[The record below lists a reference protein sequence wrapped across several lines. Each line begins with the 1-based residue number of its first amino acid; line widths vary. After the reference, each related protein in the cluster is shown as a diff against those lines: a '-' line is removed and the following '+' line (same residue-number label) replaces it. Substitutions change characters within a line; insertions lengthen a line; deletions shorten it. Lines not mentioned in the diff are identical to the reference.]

1 MSSASVSRSG
11 RVRKPPA
18 KLMEMVTE
26 LSGHHTS
33 ENHTKGAHKTTPIV
47 AQDNTPLTDTP
58 IVSSKKNLKV
68 RLSLN
73 PSPTFNSE
81 DEANESES
89 KKSMVPILKI
99 PKSKIKGLT
108 PKVVEPTIEEVKIE
122 QMDHEIDD
130 NNDISNVPT
139 VEVTIPH
146 DYCDEELEDKQIE
159 ESYEEVEEE
168 EVKWPIHE
176 TQAEPTV
183 TPMKI
188 DLKSLEQPIVETPI
202 APKEAKPKKKEAES
216 AANKLFRQITS
227 GVATNSVPKAKSNKR
242 KKSSPLEV
250 VTQNASTFEDEYT
263 ETSLVIATEDNK
275 PKPKNVRTRPSK
287 PINDSKLET
296 KRTKRTKKEG
306 DDKPK
311 KKRNAV
317 ITAYMIW
324 SKEYRSKIQQ
334 DCPDLDFADV
344 SRKLGEIWQS
354 MPEKERIPWRR
365 KAQKLVAKGSSIIST
380 GKPRAISQNAKI
392 SNSPISANQAVF
404 NSDDYSN
411 TSIED
416 LWEPI
421 GTSPMDVSAH
431 LTLLGESLSII
442 GQRLK
447 EHNGQ
452 IAVSGSLSVLLDSTL
467 CAIGPL
473 LCLTQL
479 HPSLDGCYEETHK
492 KTLDNIAY
500 IMPGI

>member
-1 MSSASVSRSG
+1 MASASVSRSG
-11 RVRKPPA
+11 RVRKKPV
-18 KLMEMVTE
+18 KLLDMDTE
-26 LSGHHTS
+26 LSGHHLGD
-33 ENHTKGAHKTTPIV
+33 NHTRSAPKTSQADHQHIPI
-47 AQDNTPLTDTP
+47 TDTP
-58 IVSSKKNLKV
+58 IVPPKKNLKFK
-68 RLSLN
+68 LSLN
-73 PSPTFNSE
+73 PSPVVNSE
-81 DEANESES
+81 DESEP
-89 KKSMVPILKI
+89 KKSTVPVLKI
-99 PKSKIKGLT
+99 PRSKIRGLKT
-108 PKVVEPTIEEVKIE
+108 QQIESPKEEIETQEIDQE
-122 QMDHEIDD
+122 IDIDD
-130 NNDISNVPT
+130 NDGSNVPT

-146 DYCDEELEDKQIE
+146 DFCDEEFEDKPME
-159 ESYEEVEEE
+159 ELYDDEET
-168 EVKWPIHE
+168 KSPIHE
-176 TQAEPTV
+176 IQSEPIV
-183 TPMKI
+183 TPLKI
-188 DLKSLEQPIVETPI
+188 DLKSLEKPIEETPVVT
-202 APKEAKPKKKEAES
+202 KESKPKRKEAES

-227 GVATNSVPKAKSNKR
+227 GVANNSAAKAKNNKR
-242 KKSSPLEV
+242 KKSSPLED
-250 VTQNASTFEDEYT
+250 VTQIASTFEDEFS
-263 ETSLVIATEDNK
+263 ETSLTIETEDSK
-275 PKPKNVRTRPSK
+275 LKPKNVRTRPSK
-287 PINDSKLET
+287 PLSINDNKTDT
-296 KRTKRTKKEG
+296 KRNKRTKKDT

-354 MPEKERIPWRR
+354 MPEKEKIPWRR
-365 KAQKLVAKGSSIIST
+365 KAQKLVTKGSSIIST
-380 GKPRAISQNAKI
+380 GKPRAVSQKANTV
-392 SNSPISANQAVF
+392 SASSNQAVIT
-404 NSDDYSN
+404 SDDYSN

-421 GTSPMDVSAH
+421 GTTPMDVSAH
-431 LTLLGESLSII
+431 LTLLGESLSTI

-479 HPSLDGCYEETHK
+479 HPSLDGCFEETHK